1 MKQLFNFP
9 HKKGKNYIS
18 NIDDKIY
25 IELNDVKIK
34 NIQQLGDKGGYFFD
48 CHITRKNNEESINK
62 VVNLDEIAHES
73 LITNY
78 NEWFNDNDNED
89 GDNDGETKINDL
101 YIKSLSNDMMM
112 TYIYSNKI
120 DSDIIINEEEKDI
133 NDLISFIKLNKKNK
147 NYVIQMNIIFLGMYI
162 NNTNIINKWAI
173 KYIRIDNINDNDCD
187 WNRKEIE
194 EEWKYDIKLFEEEIE
209 KKINIMRQTVE
220 RTKELYKEVLNE
232 DNMNIW
238 ENKLNNLK
246 SVIFKK

>member
-18 NIDDKIY
+18 NVDEKIY
-25 IELNDVKIK
+25 IELSDIKIK

-48 CHITRKNNEESINK
+48 CHITSKNNNQSIIK
-62 VVNLDEIAHES
+62 IVNLDKNANET

-78 NEWFNDNDNED
+78 NEWFNEDEDENEE
-89 GDNDGETKINDL
+89 ETIEKKIKDL
-101 YIKSLSNDMMM
+101 YINSLSSDMMM
-112 TYIYSNKI
+112 TLIYSNKI

-147 NYVIQMNIIFLGMYI
+147 NYVINMNIIFLGMYI
-162 NNTNIINKWAI
+162 NDTNIINKWAI
-173 KYIRIDNINDNDCD
+173 KYIEIETINENDYD

-194 EEWKYDIKLFEEEIE
+194 DEWQYDIKLFEDETE

-220 RTKELYKEVLNE
+220 RAKELYKEILKE
-232 DNMNIW
+232 DNMNVW

>member
-18 NIDDKIY
+18 NIDDKVY
-25 IELNDVKIK
+25 IELSDVKIK

-48 CHITRKNNEESINK
+48 CHITNKNNEEPINK
-62 VVNLDEIAHES
+62 VLNLDGNAYDS
-73 LITNY
+73 LISNY
-78 NEWFNDNDNED
+78 DDWFNDNED
-89 GDNDGETKINDL
+89 GENKIDDL
-101 YIKSLSNDMMM
+101 YINSLSSDMMM
-112 TYIYSNKI
+112 TFIYSHKI

-133 NDLISFIKLNKKNK
+133 NDLITFIKLNKKNK
-147 NYVIQMNIIFLGMYI
+147 NYVINMNIIFLGMYI

-173 KYIRIDNINDNDCD
+173 KCIRIDNMNDNDCD

-194 EEWKYDIKLFEEEIE
+194 DEWKYDIKLFEEETE

-220 RTKELYKEVLNE
+220 RTKELYKEILKE